1 METTKQPERTETKTE
16 HAGTRLGE
24 ILQVLR
30 RHQITKGL
38 TPRKLREILE
48 DLGPTYVKLGQ
59 IMSMRSDVLPEEYCR
74 ELTSL
79 RTRVKPVEF
88 HQMKDLLE
96 KELNA
101 PISQVFSCLDETP
114 LGSASIA
121 QVHRGRLF
129 NGDEVVVK
137 IQRPNIHEIMSED
150 IVLMRKAAGILNLAM
165 QTKDIVDF
173 RSIIEEMWK
182 ATQEEMDFEKEAKNL
197 ELFAENQKEIAY
209 ITSPRVYPEY
219 TTARV
224 LTMSYIGGVQIDC
237 LEELR
242 ALGYDNTEIGQKA
255 AENYCKQILDD
266 GFFHADPHPGNL
278 WIDDG
283 KIAWLDFGMT
293 GRLSEGMKH
302 ILKKAIM
309 AILQNDIYSLKN
321 TFLALGTPKSP
332 VNHAQLYTDLD
343 DIVRRY
349 LSMDFGSMNLGK
361 LLEELL
367 DMLKTHEIS
376 IPADITML
384 CRSMMTMEGTLKVCS
399 PNVNLIQILSV
410 HMSQA
415 IWKNFDIKHELRHN
429 ARLIYMSSAKAL
441 EIPAQLSDLLNIV
454 KNGQVRL
461 NIQENEG
468 RQWRK
473 SIYAI
478 ANRLTLS
485 LLTAAMLLTSAIFS
499 FTDIN
504 PQIAG
509 LPWISFLFLILSGF
523 LTVYLLVAIFTKR

>member
-1 METTKQPERTETKTE
+1 MTHLQETMRAENE

-24 ILQVLR
+24 ILKVLQ
-30 RHQITKGL
+30 RHQIGKGL
-38 TPRKLREILE
+38 TPVKMREILE

-79 RTRVKPVEF
+79 RTQVRPVEF

-96 KELNA
+96 QELGA
-101 PISQVFSCLDETP
+101 PVSQVFSSLDEKP

-121 QVHRGRLF
+121 QVHRGRLQS
-129 NGDEVVVK
+129 GEEVVVK
-137 IQRPNIHEIMSED
+137 IQRPNIHEIMAED
-150 IVLMRKAAGILNLAM
+150 IALMRKAAGMMNLAM

-182 ATQEEMDFEKEAKNL
+182 TTQEEMDFQKEAANL
-197 ELFAENQKEIAY
+197 ELFAENQKDIVY
-209 ITSPRVYPEY
+209 ITSPKVYREY
-219 TTARV
+219 TTSKV
-224 LTMSYIGGVQIDC
+224 LTMSYIGGLQIDR

-255 AENYCKQILDD
+255 AENYCKQILED

-278 WIDDG
+278 WIENG

-302 ILKKAIM
+302 ILKNAIM

-321 TFLALGTPKSP
+321 TFLALGTPKNP

-349 LSMDFGSMNLGK
+349 LSMDFGTMNLGN

-376 IPADITML
+376 IPSDITML
-384 CRSMMTMEGTLKVCS
+384 CRSMMTMEGTLKACS
-399 PNVNLIQILSV
+399 PNVNLIQILSI
-410 HMSQA
+410 HMSQS
-415 IWKNFDIKHELRHN
+415 IWKELDLKHELRHN

-454 KNGQVRL
+454 KNGQVRINL
-461 NIQENEG
+461 QENEG

-485 LLTAAMLLTSAIFS
+485 LLSAAMLLASAIFS
-499 FTDIN
+499 FTDIH
-504 PQIAG
+504 PQILG
-509 LPWISFLFLILSGF
+509 MPWISFLFLIISGI
-523 LTVYLLVAIFTKR
+523 LILYLLIIILLKR